1 MKSGYYHNNSDKS
14 HSSYYNVESNHGLYQ
29 YMTLD
34 ELVNTFLLMYV
45 GENKM
50 IGKVDR
56 NEVFFFGRRA
66 LQELSYDTLRSK
78 KDWEFELD
86 NRMYIPMPHD
96 FVGYAG
102 VYFSDSAGIKR
113 PLYPARDT
121 SNPFRPKVKIS
132 DTAGEAVDRNFA
144 DQRGQDRKEL
154 DDWWETVYSD
164 PATKRFIETGVAHDN
179 TDDVAGPHISGNNYD
194 SAGNLITQ
202 VNSTTNT
209 NYSNTNSNETDEQD
223 FDYNDGFD
231 DIALGQ
237 RYGLDPEHAQINGSY
252 FMDYNNGRIYF
263 SPSLI
268 GKTIVLD
275 YVTDGLAD
283 GGDSLIHKFA
293 EEAFYKHIAYSIVST
308 GSNYSPAA
316 AQMLKKERFA
326 ETRKAKLRLSNLKST
341 ELTQVMRGK
350 SKVIK
355 K

>member
-1 MKSGYYHNNSDKS
+1 
-14 HSSYYNVESNHGLYQ
+14 
-29 YMTLD
+29 
-34 ELVNTFLLMYV
+34 MYV

-132 DTAGEAVDRNFA
+132 DTEQEQKMREKSNNLDV
-144 DQRGQDRKEL
+144 DRKEL
-154 DDWWETVYSD
+154 DDWWETVYLGIRPDES
-164 PATKRFIETGVAHDN
+164 TETGVVHDN
-179 TDDVAGPHISGNNYD
+179 TDDVAGPHVSGQNLD